1 MSTEQSDRLMV
12 EDQRNMEQQRRKE
25 KILKQIETAQLLASA
40 ERELTDYKGI
50 VADSVGELSEA
61 LHRWTQERP
70 TAEQRA
76 IRTDLV
82 NELVAAMNAATL
94 DGFPTIR
101 EAPRPFTVT
110 FAFDI
115 TVDAASELD
124 VIEQLDSGDHNDA
137 ITAAYQFHITEG

>member
-12 EDQRNMEQQRRKE
+12 EDQRNMEQRRKE

-40 ERELTDYKGI
+40 ERELADYRGI
-50 VADSVGELSEA
+50 VTDSVGELSEA

-70 TAEQRA
+70 TVEQRA

-94 DGFPTIR
+94 DEFPTIR
-101 EAPRPFTVT
+101 EAPRPFTVK
-110 FAFDI
+110 FAFAVN
-115 TVDAASELD
+115 VDAISELD
-124 VIEQLDSGDHNDA
+124 VIEQLESGDHNDA
-137 ITAAYQFHITEG
+137 ITAAYQFNISED